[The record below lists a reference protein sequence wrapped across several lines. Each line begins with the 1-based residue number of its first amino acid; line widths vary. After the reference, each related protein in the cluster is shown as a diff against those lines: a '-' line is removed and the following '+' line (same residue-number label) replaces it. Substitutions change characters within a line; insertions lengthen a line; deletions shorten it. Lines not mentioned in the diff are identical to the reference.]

1 MFENVENL
9 KIKSVLNSQAARTR
23 GRINCRK
30 YHSFIIRVSG
40 SREYSFDNKLLIQ
53 NVGEVIFLPKD
64 SAYDYKNATNDTV
77 LGIVINM
84 DGDFGDVE
92 PRIYSLK
99 DFYETDYFMYHF
111 ADLWKLGSNAEK
123 YKCMSLLYDLFAYI
137 SNIENSR
144 YPDKKKFKTI
154 DPAIKY
160 LKKNI
165 YDLSL
170 KTENLHEFCG
180 VSDTYFRKIFIKKFG
195 TSPKNYIIEKRLLHA
210 KSIIDSGDFT
220 TVKDLAQ
227 AVGYKDPLYFG
238 KIFKKHFGISPIE
251 MNK

>member
-9 KIKSVLNSQAARTR
+9 KIRTIMHSTARTHGHSAR
-23 GRINCRK
+23 RK
-30 YHSFIIRVSG
+30 VNAFSIRLDG
-40 SREYSFDNKLLIQ
+40 KRNYYIDNK
-53 NVGEVIFLPKD
+53 VYTVYKGEMIFLPKD
-64 SAYDYKNATNDTV
+64 IAYSFSDESEEPTKG
-77 LGIVINM
+77 LVINF
-84 DGDFGDVE
+84 DNDFEETV
-92 PRIYSLK
+92 PSVYSLD
-99 DFYETDYFMYHF
+99 DFYEADYLKNHLV
-111 ADLWKLGSNAEK
+111 DLWRLGDSSEK
-123 YKCMSLLYDLFAYI
+123 YKCISLVYSLI
-137 SNIENSR
+137 SYVASIENGR
-144 YPDKKKFKTI
+144 YPDKKKFSTI
-154 DPAIKY
+154 TPAIKY

-165 YDLSL
+165 YDSSL
-170 KTENLHEFCG
+170 KTDRLHEFCG

-220 TVKDLAQ
+220 TVKELAL